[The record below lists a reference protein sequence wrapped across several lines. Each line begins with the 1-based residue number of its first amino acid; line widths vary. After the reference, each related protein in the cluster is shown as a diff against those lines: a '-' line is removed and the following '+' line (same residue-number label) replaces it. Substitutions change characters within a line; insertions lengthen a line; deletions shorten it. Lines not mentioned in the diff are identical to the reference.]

1 MEGPG
6 TEAGNEWLE
15 PVDNKTYSILQYS
28 FYRYSG
34 SNSSAEALKE
44 KLEQG
49 PVTIRM
55 EDYGRMEK
63 VGTLDFH
70 LPTNDEQITTEPGDV
85 ILYQGNQI
93 TVYYDTNSCTIPIPG
108 GSPGW
113 EGLTT

>member
-15 PVDNKTYSILQYS
+15 PVGDKTYSNLQYS

-34 SNSSAEALKE
+34 RNSSAEALKE

-63 VGTLDFH
+63 VETLDFH
-70 LPTNDEQITTEPGDV
+70 LPTNDEQITAKAGDL
-85 ILYQGNQI
+85 ILYLGNSFM
-93 TVYYDTNSCTIPIPG
+93 VYYDSKFLAVHPAG
-108 GSPGW
+108 KD
-113 EGLTT
+113 